1 MNKYKIS
8 EDDVF
13 CDRCDVRLHEDTNW
27 VNECRNIDGDEI
39 WCDACGAQLEAE
51 GELYSEMWQEEHE
64 GEEE

>member
-27 VNECRNIDGDEI
+27 VNEYQNPDGDEI
-39 WCDACGAQLEAE
+39 WCDACGEHLEAE
-51 GELYSEMWQEEHE
+51 GELREEHG